1 MYQVLCASADAAHGH
16 ALPGGDSPS
25 QSHTPP
31 VDARRA
37 RAPELRTVS
46 FQALAYNTPD
56 FLMLQGIVHG
66 TAHTTAAVGGGG
78 SGGHGGR
85 TYKAAARGGQ
95 GHRASPD
102 PSDDAAAVS
111 SRGGHG
117 GAGVAVELVKLYR
130 IHAPL
135 YPPLGPASSLGPPSQ
150 LPSQLLQLRVFT
162 VLRPDQLAQV
172 RVAHTSP
179 TSSPPRNRS
188 PVCPRPSA
196 VGCTDRC

>member
-1 MYQVLCASADAAHGH
+1 MHQVLCASADAAHGH

-25 QSHTPP
+25 LSHTPP

-66 TAHTTAAVGGGG
+66 TAHTTAV
-78 SGGHGGR
+78 GGHGGR
-85 TYKAAARGGQ
+85 TNKAAARGGQ
-95 GHRASPD
+95 CHRASPD
-102 PSDDAAAVS
+102 PSDDAAVS
-111 SRGGHG
+111 FRGGHG

-179 TSSPPRNRS
+179 TSSPPSNRS

-196 VGCTDRC
+196 VGCTGRC